1 VPTLIGHLLL
11 LVLCAGYFSA
21 AHGKA
26 SSNATDIIELTIDK
40 AHAAF
45 REKRLTCRQLVEH
58 YITRIKTYDQP
69 EHLNAIIYINP
80 NATKRAM
87 ELDSKFNTTGTLR
100 RLHCVPVIVKDN
112 IATQGIPTEAGS
124 KALKGFIPK
133 KDARIISLLR
143 AEDAIILA
151 KSNMDEWAFSPYHTI
166 SSTHG
171 ETRNAYDR
179 DIVPG
184 GSSGGT
190 ASAIAANLGLVG
202 LGTSTGSSVRGPA
215 AHSSLVG
222 LRPTLGRVSNKGIVP
237 LLRNRDIAGPMTR
250 TVKDAAIVFSVI
262 QNTSFETSPVL
273 YADLAGLFKKFDQP
287 VTKTLQG
294 VRLGVARQV
303 YDTPTAD
310 FEVMEI
316 MDRAIADLK
325 KAGAVIVD
333 SFEIE
338 DYRSLSQ
345 QAVFCSRMYFDLGN
359 FLATTDGN
367 PPIHGFNDVVKKKN
381 YLAHNQNFIDWVMKQ
396 TGHPAKQQPPCSD
409 VNGDPRRKRLRDAV
423 SRAMNKYAVDA
434 IIYPSWSNPAREIG
448 DMQTP
453 HGDNNQGISPHT
465 GQPAITVP
473 MGFTEAG
480 LPLGLQLLSRQND
493 DHKLLLYA
501 NAYEKL
507 TRHRKPP
514 GGYGAGDE

>member
-1 VPTLIGHLLL
+1 MPKLLGHLLF
-11 LVLCAGYFSA
+11 LVLCIGYLA
-21 AHGKA
+21 TAHGND
-26 SSNATDIIELTIDK
+26 SSHKTDIIELTIDK

-69 EHLNAIIYINP
+69 EHLNAVIYINT
-80 NATKRAM
+80 NAIKRAT
-87 ELDSKFNTTGTLR
+87 ELDRKFNSSGTLR

-112 IATQGIPTEAGS
+112 IATQGMPTEAGS
-124 KALKGFIPK
+124 KALKGFIPTS
-133 KDARIISLLR
+133 DAQIISLLR
-143 AEDAIILA
+143 SEDAIILA
-151 KSNMDEWAFSPYHTI
+151 KTNMDEWAFSPYHTI

-171 ETRNAYDR
+171 ETRNAYNR
-179 DIVPG
+179 NIVPG
-184 GSSGGT
+184 GSSGGS

-202 LGTSTGSSVRGPA
+202 LGTSTGSSIRGPA

-222 LRPTLGRVSNKGIVP
+222 LRPTLGTVSNKGIVP

-250 TVKDAAIVFSVI
+250 TVKDAAIVLSAMVNAGS
-262 QNTSFETSPVL
+262 QTSSSWT
-273 YADLAGLFKKFDQP
+273 ADLAGLFKKLDQP
-287 VTKTLQG
+287 ATTTLKG

-316 MDRAIADLK
+316 MDRAIADLQ

-333 SFEIE
+333 PFVIE
-338 DYRSLSQ
+338 DYSSLRQ

-359 FLATTDGN
+359 FLTTIGGN
-367 PPIHGFNDVVKKKN
+367 PPISSFDDVVRNKN
-381 YLAHNQNFIDWVMKQ
+381 YLTHNQYFIDWVMKQ
-396 TGHPAKQQPPCSD
+396 TGHPAKQQPPCGD
-409 VNGDPRRKRLRDAV
+409 VNHDPRRKRLHDAV

-453 HGDNNQGISPHT
+453 HGDNNQSISPHT

-473 MGFTEAG
+473 MGFTEEG
-480 LPLGLQLLSRQND
+480 LPLGLQLLARQNND
-493 DHKLLLYA
+493 QVLLLYA

-507 TRHRKPP
+507 TRHRKAPV
-514 GGYGAGDE
+514 GYGAGD